1 MDIIRITGSK
11 KLEGEVQLQGSK
23 NSALPILAACVS
35 VNGISVIH
43 NCPSLTDVDAAVKI
57 LEYLGCRVTRRESAL
72 VIDSGDV
79 KRSDI
84 PQHLMHEMR
93 SSIVFLAP
101 LLSRF
106 GSACVSTPGGCEIGL
121 RPIDLHLNAMRKMG
135 AVIEEESGILSCSC
149 PNGLSGA
156 KIVLSFPSVGA
167 TENIMIAAATA
178 KGTTVL
184 VNAARE
190 PEIRDLAVYLNSC
203 GAKIKGAGEGTIVI
217 EGVES
222 LHGTE
227 HSVIPDRIVA
237 STFMAAAAATGGKVL
252 IKGVVPSH
260 ITPVIS
266 AFEEA
271 GCRVDSGAS
280 RLYICAPKRLGRVQ
294 TIRTMPYPGFPTD
307 SQAIVMA
314 MLCTADGT
322 SMIIENIFENR
333 FRHVQELRKLGAKID
348 VEGRVAVVEG
358 VESLKAAHVYAPDLR
373 GGAALIVAGLAAQGV
388 TEIENVRLIDRGW
401 QNIEKSLSALGADI
415 VRTDE
420 SETAV

>member
-149 PNGLSGA
+149 PNGLNGA

-190 PEIRDLAVYLNSC
+190 PEIRDLAVYLNGC

-322 SMIIENIFENR
+322 SMLIENIFENR

-401 QNIEKSLSALGADI
+401 QDIEKSLSALGADI

>member
-149 PNGLSGA
+149 PNGLNGA

-401 QNIEKSLSALGADI
+401 QDIEKSLSALGADI

>member
-314 MLCTADGT
+314 MLCTAEGT
-322 SMIIENIFENR
+322 SMLIENIFENR

-401 QNIEKSLSALGADI
+401 QDIEKSLRALGADI

>member
-57 LEYLGCRVTRRESAL
+57 LEYLGCRVTRRESDL
-72 VIDSGDV
+72 VIDSSDV

-322 SMIIENIFENR
+322 SMLIENIFENR

-401 QNIEKSLSALGADI
+401 QDIEKSLSALGADI

>member
-57 LEYLGCRVTRRESAL
+57 LEYLDCRVTRRESAL

-190 PEIRDLAVYLNSC
+190 PEIRDLAVYLNGC

-314 MLCTADGT
+314 MLCTAEGT
-322 SMIIENIFENR
+322 SMLIENIFENR

-401 QNIEKSLSALGADI
+401 QDIEKSLSALGADI
-415 VRTDE
+415 VRTYE

>member
-314 MLCTADGT
+314 MLCTAEGT
-322 SMIIENIFENR
+322 SMLIENIFENR

-401 QNIEKSLSALGADI
+401 QDIEKSLSALGADI

>member
-72 VIDSGDV
+72 VIDSSDV

-135 AVIEEESGILSCSC
+135 TVIEEESGILSCSC

-322 SMIIENIFENR
+322 SMLIENIFENR

-401 QNIEKSLSALGADI
+401 QDIEKSLSALGADI
-415 VRTDE
+415 VRTNE

>member
-149 PNGLSGA
+149 PNGLNGA

-322 SMIIENIFENR
+322 SMLIENIFENR

-401 QNIEKSLSALGADI
+401 QDIEKSLSALGADI

>member
-135 AVIEEESGILSCSC
+135 VVIEEESGILSCSC

-322 SMIIENIFENR
+322 SMLIENIFENR

-401 QNIEKSLSALGADI
+401 QDIEKSLSALGADI

>member
-72 VIDSGDV
+72 VIDSSEV

-322 SMIIENIFENR
+322 SMLIENIFENR

-401 QNIEKSLSALGADI
+401 QDIEKSLSALGADI

>member
-190 PEIRDLAVYLNSC
+190 PEIRDLAVYLNGC

-271 GCRVDSGAS
+271 GCRVDSGTS

-322 SMIIENIFENR
+322 SMLIENIFENR

-401 QNIEKSLSALGADI
+401 QDIEKSLSALGADI
-415 VRTDE
+415 VRTYE

>member
-322 SMIIENIFENR
+322 SMLIENIFENR

-401 QNIEKSLSALGADI
+401 QDIEKSLSALGADI

>member
-314 MLCTADGT
+314 MLCTAEGT
-322 SMIIENIFENR
+322 SMLIENIFENR

-401 QNIEKSLSALGADI
+401 QDIEKSLSALGADI
-415 VRTDE
+415 VRTYE
-420 SETAV
+420 SETSV

>member
-190 PEIRDLAVYLNSC
+190 PEIRDLAVYLNGC

-314 MLCTADGT
+314 MLCTAEGT
-322 SMIIENIFENR
+322 SMLIENIFENR

-401 QNIEKSLSALGADI
+401 QDIEKSLSALGADI

>member
-57 LEYLGCRVTRRESAL
+57 LEYLGCRVTRCESAL

-314 MLCTADGT
+314 MLCTAEGT
-322 SMIIENIFENR
+322 SMLIENIFENR

-401 QNIEKSLSALGADI
+401 QDIEKSLSALGADI

>member
-72 VIDSGDV
+72 VIDSSDV

-93 SSIVFLAP
+93 SSIVFLTP

-322 SMIIENIFENR
+322 SMLIENIFENR

-401 QNIEKSLSALGADI
+401 QDIEKSLSALGADI

>member
-135 AVIEEESGILSCSC
+135 AVIEEESVILSCSC

-190 PEIRDLAVYLNSC
+190 PEIRDLAVYLNNC

-314 MLCTADGT
+314 MLCTAEGT
-322 SMIIENIFENR
+322 SMLIENIFENR

-401 QNIEKSLSALGADI
+401 QDIEKSLSALGADI
-415 VRTDE
+415 VRTYE

>member
-322 SMIIENIFENR
+322 SMLIENIFENR

-401 QNIEKSLSALGADI
+401 QDIEKSLSALGADI
-415 VRTDE
+415 VRTYE
-420 SETAV
+420 SETSV

>member
-314 MLCTADGT
+314 MLCTAEGT
-322 SMIIENIFENR
+322 SMLIENIFENR

-401 QNIEKSLSALGADI
+401 QDIEKSLSALGADI
-415 VRTDE
+415 VRKDE

>member
-314 MLCTADGT
+314 MLCTAEGT
-322 SMIIENIFENR
+322 SMLIENIFENR

-348 VEGRVAVVEG
+348 VEGSVAVVEG

-401 QNIEKSLSALGADI
+401 QDIEKSLSALGADI
-415 VRTDE
+415 VRTYE

>member
-190 PEIRDLAVYLNSC
+190 PEIRDLAVYLNGC

-314 MLCTADGT
+314 MLCTAEGT
-322 SMIIENIFENR
+322 SMLIENIFENR

-401 QNIEKSLSALGADI
+401 QDIEKSLSALGADI
-415 VRTDE
+415 VRTYE
-420 SETAV
+420 SETSV

>member
-57 LEYLGCRVTRRESAL
+57 LEYLGCRVTRRKSAL
-72 VIDSGDV
+72 VIDSSDV

-190 PEIRDLAVYLNSC
+190 PEIRDLAVYLNGC

-314 MLCTADGT
+314 MLCTAEGT
-322 SMIIENIFENR
+322 SMLIENIFENR

-401 QNIEKSLSALGADI
+401 QDIEKSLSALGADI
-415 VRTDE
+415 VRTYE

>member
-72 VIDSGDV
+72 VIDSSDI

-294 TIRTMPYPGFPTD
+294 NIRTMPYPGFPTD

-322 SMIIENIFENR
+322 SMLIENIFENR

-401 QNIEKSLSALGADI
+401 QDIEKSLSALGADI

>member
-72 VIDSGDV
+72 VIDSSEV

-149 PNGLSGA
+149 PNGLSSA

-322 SMIIENIFENR
+322 SMLIENIFENR

-401 QNIEKSLSALGADI
+401 QDIEKSLSALGADI

>member
-1 MDIIRITGSK
+1 MPER
-11 KLEGEVQLQGSK
+11 
-23 NSALPILAACVS
+23 
-35 VNGISVIH
+35 
-43 NCPSLTDVDAAVKI
+43 
-57 LEYLGCRVTRRESAL
+57 
-72 VIDSGDV
+72 
-79 KRSDI
+79 
-84 PQHLMHEMR
+84 
-93 SSIVFLAP
+93 
-101 LLSRF
+101 
-106 GSACVSTPGGCEIGL
+106 
-121 RPIDLHLNAMRKMG
+121 
-135 AVIEEESGILSCSC
+135 
-149 PNGLSGA
+149 SGA

-190 PEIRDLAVYLNSC
+190 PEIRDLAVYLNGC

-314 MLCTADGT
+314 MLCTAEGT
-322 SMIIENIFENR
+322 SMLIENIFENR

-401 QNIEKSLSALGADI
+401 QDIEKSLSALGADI